1 MLTSVLRKTGS
12 PFSPTEKLE
21 AVTWTK
27 AGTAVAPSKV
37 ERRAEATVYGA
48 EMCNE
53 CGNFTL
59 VRNGTCMKC
68 DRCGGTSRLTS
79 CRMLCN
85 APQKGNYH
93 PICLHDA
100 PQLNV
105 DTACN

>member
-21 AVTWTK
+21 AVSWTK

-79 CRMLCN
+79 CRMLLLWRS
-85 APQKGNYH
+85 H
-93 PICLHDA
+93 
-100 PQLNV
+100 
-105 DTACN
+105 